1 MMKLFSGTANKKLAE
16 EIAKE
21 MHVKLAKAE
30 VIRFGNSEIK
40 VFIQESVKDK
50 ECFIVQPT
58 SNPTDTHLME
68 LFFFADALKRGEAK
82 KIVGIIPYFGYARQ
96 NREHRPGEAV
106 SVNVVIKFLETV
118 GFNEIY
124 TIDLHDEGTEGIF
137 SIPFKNISALPYLF
151 KKIKKDYDKDG
162 EIVIAS
168 PDQGG
173 VERARLVASKNSE
186 IVVIEKKRNL
196 DAIHQAKAISL
207 FGDVAGKIVVLVD
220 DIITSGRT
228 IVSAAELCLKHGAKK
243 TIAAITH
250 HDFTPEAP
258 QFLQS
263 SCLEKIYSTNSIELR
278 PEQKIPK
285 LKEFSIAKLIV
296 ENIQ

>member
-40 VFIQESVKDK
+40 VFIQETVKDK

-124 TIDLHDEGTEGIF
+124 TVDLHDEGTEGIF
-137 SIPFKNISALPYLF
+137 SIPFKNISVLPYLV
-151 KKIKKDYDKDG
+151 KKIKKDYANDK
-162 EIVIAS
+162 IVIAS

-173 VERARLVASKNSE
+173 VERARLVASPESD
-186 IVVIEKKRNL
+186 IVVIEKKRDL
-196 DAIHQAKAISL
+196 DAIHQAKAINL
-207 FGDVAGKIVVLVD
+207 FGNVDGKTVVLVD

-250 HDFTPEAP
+250 HDFTQEAP
-258 QFLQS
+258 HFLQS
-263 SCLEKIYSTNSIELR
+263 SCLEKIYSTNSIELH

-285 LKEFSIAKLIV
+285 LKEFSIARLIV